1 MKRFVG
7 LLCALIALR
16 AAAVASSVFPCAAR
30 PLDPMVPINPE
41 MADAKTL
48 AAELR
53 SARERWGLRRFV
65 LTGPHAVNTQFN
77 RTGVEEYRRLG
88 ERLAEVRGHL
98 ADTDIEI
105 GWWLAPTLRQ
115 GRDVPGQHVVD
126 CEGHASDAVCPLD
139 PDFTTRMTDGIA
151 ATCRAGRPFIVFF
164 EDDYELMW
172 HRGMNGLGGCFCDRH
187 LAMVAAALK
196 RNPPADA
203 RRSRGTHALTAPE
216 IAAAFR
222 HRTAANEPLRRAF
235 AEAQKASLVI
245 FAQAIRRAIDGVDP
259 AIRTCLCQS
268 YRVDLDGDTTEAI
281 ARALAGGTRPAVR
294 IYGARYNN
302 ENQAVKLPQTL
313 AHAAWS
319 GATLPKDLELVHESD
334 PYPHNRFFSA
344 ATFLGSEIAG
354 AFMCGVSDSFLY
366 CSQYLDD
373 PFEDGGYAEWFNR
386 NRRRLEAVRDFR
398 AKARPVGVRVSFG
411 PKEHYLV
418 REAAPGKKLDFLA
431 DGTYFLGKLGFP
443 YTAVGGDVTILSAQ
457 SVDQMADDEIRCA
470 LSGGVLLDGA
480 AALALSER
488 GFNDLM
494 GVAPTRV
501 DRLPVTKERIL
512 PVSGCRR
519 RGKNVNCWLLDPVG
533 GVEASVLL
541 KLAPFPDAEVWAEYV
556 GPDGEAVAPSITH
569 FRNARGGRV
578 AVLSQ
583 GLSGNRSS
591 GIYSSRKQE
600 LFANLFGRLSEGRLD
615 VCAPETPCTWV
626 LACVSDEDGEMMVMV
641 NNLAGETRDDL
652 ALRLSEKWRGADV
665 ARLGMD
671 GAWQPL
677 GRIEGALW
685 RPEMPFP
692 FMCPEF
698 FRLKVSRKTAKG
710 WR

>member
-1 MKRFVG
+1 MPQSSLSVKC
-7 LLCALIALR
+7 LLAFLLV
-16 AAAVASSVFPCAAR
+16 AVSIRDLAQ

-48 AAELR
+48 AADLR

-77 RTGVEEYRRLG
+77 RMGVDEYRKLG
-88 ERLAEVRGHL
+88 EKIADVHANLAG
-98 ADTDIEI
+98 TDIEI

-126 CEGHASDAVCPLD
+126 CEGHVSDAVCPLD
-139 PDFTTRMTDGIA
+139 QGFKRRMIDGIA
-151 ATCRAGRPFIVFF
+151 ATCSAGRPFIVFF

-172 HRGMNGLGGCFCDRH
+172 HRGMNGLGGCFCDHH
-187 LAMVAAALK
+187 LAAFAERYGK
-196 RNPPADA
+196 RLSAV
-203 RRSRGTHALTAPE
+203 E

-222 HRTAANEPLRRAF
+222 KRTKENEPLRQTF
-235 AEAQKASLVI
+235 ADTQKASLVQ
-245 FAQAIRRAIDGVDP
+245 FAHDVRRAIDSVDP

-281 ARALAGGTRPAVR
+281 ARAFAGGTRPAVR

-313 AHAAWS
+313 AHTAWS
-319 GATLPKDLELVHESD
+319 AATLPKDIEIIHESD

-344 ATFLGSEIAG
+344 AAFLGSEIAC
-354 AFMCGVSDSFLY
+354 AFMCGVHDSYLY

-373 PFEDGGYAEWFNR
+373 PFEDGGYADWFNC
-386 NRRRLEAVRDFR
+386 NRRRLEVVRDFR
-398 AKARPVGVRVSFG
+398 AKARPVGVSISFN

-418 REAAPGKKLDFLA
+418 REPAPGRKLDFLN
-431 DGTYFLGKLGFP
+431 DGAYFLGKLGFP
-443 YTAVGGDVTILSAQ
+443 YAAVGGEVTILSAQ
-457 SVDQMADDEIRCA
+457 SADQMTDDEIRRA

-488 GFNDLM
+488 GFNELL
-494 GVAPTRV
+494 GVVPTRV

-512 PVSGCRR
+512 AAAGCRR

-541 KLAPFPDAEVWAEYV
+541 KLAPLSGAESWAEYV
-556 GPDGEAVAPSITH
+556 GPAGDSVAPSITY
-569 FRNARGGRV
+569 FSNALGGRV

-591 GIYSSRKQE
+591 GIYSPRKQE
-600 LFANLFGRLSEGRLD
+600 LFANLFGRLSQGRLD

-626 LACVSDEDGEMMVMV
+626 LACVSGDGGEMLVMV
-641 NNLAGETRDDL
+641 NNLAGETRDDVV
-652 ALRLSEKWRGADV
+652 LRLSEKWQGAGV

-671 GAWQPL
+671 GVWQPL
-677 GRIEGALW
+677 GKAGNQAW
-685 RPEMPFP
+685 RPPIAFQHMT
-692 FMCPEF
+692 PEF
-698 FRLKVSRKTAKG
+698 FRFMR
-710 WR
+710 

>member
-1 MKRFVG
+1 MNMKRFIG
-7 LLCALIALR
+7 LLMRLGVCGAALCAWAQ
-16 AAAVASSVFPCAAR
+16 
-30 PLDPMVPINPE
+30 PLNPMVPINPD

-48 AAELR
+48 AGDLR

-65 LTGPHAVNTQFN
+65 LTGPHMVNTQFN
-77 RTGVEEYRRLG
+77 RTGVEEYRKLG
-88 ERLAEVRGHL
+88 ERIAEVRAHL
-98 ADTDIEI
+98 AGTDIEL

-115 GRDVPGQHVVD
+115 GKDVPGQHVVD
-126 CEGHASDAVCPLD
+126 CEGRVSDAVCPLD
-139 PDFTTRMTDGIA
+139 PGFAKRITDGIA
-151 ATCRAGRPFIVFF
+151 AVCHAGRPFIVFF

-172 HRGMNGLGGCFCDRH
+172 HRGMNGLGGCFCERH
-187 LAMVAAALK
+187 LAAFAERHGKRLSAA
-196 RNPPADA
+196 
-203 RRSRGTHALTAPE
+203 E

-222 HRTAANEPLRRAF
+222 RRTAENEPLRRAF
-235 AEAQKASLVI
+235 AEAQKASLVQ
-245 FAQAIRRAIDGVDP
+245 FAQAIRRAIDGADP

-281 ARALAGGTRPAVR
+281 VRALAGGTRPAVR

-313 AHAAWS
+313 AHTAWS
-319 GATLPKDLELVHESD
+319 GAMLPKDIELIHESD
-334 PYPHNRFFSA
+334 PFPHNRFFSA
-344 ATFLGSEIAG
+344 AAFLGSEIAG
-354 AFMCGVSDSFLY
+354 AFMCGVGDSYLY

-373 PFEDGGYAEWFNR
+373 PFEDGGYADWYSR

-398 AKARPVGVRVSFG
+398 AKAHPVGVRVSFD

-418 REAAPGKKLDFLA
+418 REPPPGRKLDFLT

-443 YTAVGGDVTILSAQ
+443 YTPIGGGMMILSAQ
-457 SVDQMADDEIRCA
+457 SVERMSNDEVRRE
-470 LSGGVLLDGA
+470 LSGGVFVDGA

-494 GVAPTRV
+494 GVAPVRV

-512 PVSGCRR
+512 PAAGCRK

-541 KLAPFPDAEVWAEYV
+541 KLSLLPGAEAWAEYV
-556 GPDGEAVAPSITH
+556 GPDGVAVAPSITY
-569 FRNARGGRV
+569 FRNALGGRV

-583 GLSGNRSS
+583 GLFGNRSS
-591 GIYSSRKQE
+591 GIYSPRKQE
-600 LFANLFGRLSEGRLD
+600 LFANLFGRLSEGTLD

-626 LACVSDEDGEMMVMV
+626 LACVSEDGGELLVMV
-641 NNLAGETRDDL
+641 NNLAGETRDDV
-652 ALRLSEKWRGADV
+652 ALRLSEKWQGANV

-671 GAWQPL
+671 GAWHPL
-677 GRIEGALW
+677 GKAEAHSWHPPIA
-685 RPEMPFP
+685 FQ
-692 FMCPEF
+692 FMAPEF
-698 FRLKVSRKTAKG
+698 FRFTR
-710 WR
+710 

>member
-1 MKRFVG
+1 MMKNYPFAIVV
-7 LLCALIALR
+7 ALFGAGVM
-16 AAAVASSVFPCAAR
+16 AQS
-30 PLDPMVPINPE
+30 LDPMVPINPD
-41 MADAKTL
+41 MADAQTL
-48 AAELR
+48 ASDLR

-77 RTGVEEYRRLG
+77 RTDVEEYRKLG
-88 ERLAEVRGHL
+88 ERLAEIRGKL
-98 ADTDIEI
+98 SETDIEI

-115 GRDVPGQHVVD
+115 GRNVPGQHIVD
-126 CEGHASDAVCPLD
+126 CEGRASDAVCPLD
-139 PDFTTRMTDGIA
+139 PGFAKRMTDGIA

-172 HRGMNGLGGCFCDRH
+172 HRGMNGLGGCFCERH
-187 LAMVAAALK
+187 LAAFAERYGKRLSAA
-196 RNPPADA
+196 
-203 RRSRGTHALTAPE
+203 E

-222 HRTAANEPLRRAF
+222 KRTTENEPLRRTF
-235 AEAQKASLVI
+235 AETQKASLVQ
-245 FAQAIRRAIDGVDP
+245 FAQAIRRAIDSVDP

-294 IYGARYNN
+294 IYGAKYNN

-313 AHAAWS
+313 AHTAWS
-319 GATLPKDLELVHESD
+319 AATLPKDIELIHESD

-344 ATFLGSEIAG
+344 ASFLGSEIAC
-354 AFMCGVSDSFLY
+354 AFMCGVSDSYLY

-373 PFEDGGYAEWFNR
+373 PFEDGGYADWFNR
-386 NRRRLEAVRDFR
+386 NRQRLEVVRDFR
-398 AKARPVGVRVSFG
+398 AKARPVGVRVSFD

-418 REAAPGKKLDFLA
+418 REPAPGKKLDSLA

-443 YTAVGGDVTILSAQ
+443 YVAIGGDVTILSAQ
-457 SVDQMADDEIRCA
+457 SIEQMSDDEVRRE
-470 LSGGVLLDGA
+470 LSGGGLLDGA
-480 AALALSER
+480 AALALSKR

-494 GVAPTRV
+494 GVAPTQV
-501 DRLPVTKERIL
+501 ERLPVTKERIL
-512 PVSGCRR
+512 PAAGCIR
-519 RGKNVNCWLLDPVG
+519 RGKYVNCWLLDPVG

-541 KLAPFPDAEVWAEYV
+541 KLAPLPGAEAWAEYV
-556 GPDGEAVAPSITH
+556 GPDGEAVAPSITY
-569 FRNARGGRV
+569 FRNVLGGRV

-591 GIYSSRKQE
+591 SIYSPRKQE
-600 LFANLFGRLSEGRLD
+600 LFANLFGLLSEGRLD

-626 LACVSDEDGEMMVMV
+626 QACVSENGDRLLVMV
-641 NNLAGETRDDL
+641 NNLAGETRSDI
-652 ALRLSEKWRGADV
+652 ALRLSDKWRGADV

-671 GAWQPL
+671 GTWQPL
-677 GRIEGALW
+677 GMVEGPFW
-685 RPEMPFP
+685 RPETPFS

-698 FRLKVSRKTAKG
+698 FRFNISRKKEEN
-710 WR
+710 RK

>member
-1 MKRFVG
+1 MKCHCGVFAGFVVF
-7 LLCALIALR
+7 
-16 AAAVASSVFPCAAR
+16 AAAFCDAAQ
-30 PLDPMVPINPE
+30 PLDPMVPINPD

-48 AAELR
+48 AADLR
-53 SARERWGLRRFV
+53 MARERWGLRRFI

-77 RTGVEEYRRLG
+77 KTGVDEYRRLG
-88 ERLAEVRGHL
+88 ERIAEVRGHL
-98 ADTDIEI
+98 AGTDVEL
-105 GWWLAPTLRQ
+105 GWWLEPTLRQ

-139 PDFTTRMTDGIA
+139 PGFTKRLAGGVA

-164 EDDYELMW
+164 EDDYELAW
-172 HRGMNGLGGCFCDRH
+172 HRGVNALGGCFCDRH
-187 LAMVAAALK
+187 LASFAERFGKRLSAA
-196 RNPPADA
+196 
-203 RRSRGTHALTAPE
+203 E

-222 HRTAANEPLRRAF
+222 NRTAENEPLRRAF
-235 AEAQKASLVI
+235 AETQKASLVLLARAI
-245 FAQAIRRAIDGVDP
+245 RQAIDSADP

-268 YRVDLDGDTTEAI
+268 YRVDLDGDTTEAT

-294 IYGARYNN
+294 IYGAKYNN
-302 ENQAVKLPQTL
+302 ENNAVKLPQTL

-319 GATLPKDLELVHESD
+319 AATLPKDIELIHESD

-344 ATFLGSEIAG
+344 ASFLGSEIAG
-354 AFMCGVSDSFLY
+354 AFMCGVGDSYLY

-373 PFEDGGYAEWFNR
+373 PFEDGGYADWFNR

-398 AKARPVGVRVSFG
+398 ARAHPVGVRVSFD

-418 REAAPGKKLDFLA
+418 RESESGRKLDFLA

-443 YTAVGGDVTILSAQ
+443 YAAIGGEVTVLSAQ
-457 SVDQMADDEIRCA
+457 SVDRMTDDEARRA

-488 GFNDLM
+488 GFNDLI

-501 DRLPVTKERIL
+501 DRLPATKERIL
-512 PVSGCRR
+512 PAAGCRR

-533 GVEASVLL
+533 GAEASMLL
-541 KLAPFPDAEVWAEYV
+541 KLSPLPGAEAWAEYV
-556 GPDGEAVAPSITH
+556 GPDGEIVAPSITY
-569 FRNARGGRV
+569 FKNAIGGRV

-591 GIYSSRKQE
+591 SIYSPRKQE
-600 LFANLFGRLSEGRLD
+600 LFANLFGRLSQGRLD

-626 LACVSDEDGEMMVMV
+626 QACVSEDGDKMLVMV
-641 NNLAGETRDDL
+641 NNLAGETRDDV
-652 ALRLSEKWRGADV
+652 ALRLSGKWRGAE
-665 ARLGMD
+665 AAHLGMD
-671 GAWQPL
+671 GVWHSL
-677 GRIEGALW
+677 GTIDGREWLPSIS
-685 RPEMPFP
+685 FQ

-698 FRLKVSRKTAKG
+698 FRFNVSKKVKDVGR
-710 WR
+710 

>member
-1 MKRFVG
+1 MLQSSWLVKRLFVC
-7 LLCALIALR
+7 LLSAVSIR
-16 AAAVASSVFPCAAR
+16 AMAQ
-30 PLDPMVPINPE
+30 PLDPMVPLNPE

-48 AAELR
+48 AEDLR
-53 SARERWGLRRFV
+53 LARERWGLRRFV

-77 RTGVEEYRRLG
+77 RTGVDEYRKLG
-88 ERLAEVRGHL
+88 ERLAEVRSNL
-98 ADTDIEI
+98 AGTDIEI

-126 CEGHASDAVCPLD
+126 CEGHVSDAVCPLD
-139 PDFTTRMTDGIA
+139 HSFKKCMTDGIA

-172 HRGMNGLGGCFCDRH
+172 HRGMNGLGGCFCARH
-187 LAMVAAALK
+187 LAAFAERYGKRLSAA
-196 RNPPADA
+196 
-203 RRSRGTHALTAPE
+203 E

-222 HRTAANEPLRRAF
+222 KRTVENEPLRRAF
-235 AEAQKASLVI
+235 AETQKSSLVQ
-245 FAQAIRRAIDGVDP
+245 FAQDIRRAIDSVDP

-313 AHAAWS
+313 AHTAWS
-319 GATLPKDLELVHESD
+319 AATLPKDIEVIHESD

-344 ATFLGSEIAG
+344 ASFLGSEIAC
-354 AFMCGVSDSFLY
+354 AFMCGVSDSYLY

-373 PFEDGGYAEWFNR
+373 PFEDGGYADWFNR
-386 NRRRLEAVRDFR
+386 NRRRLEVVRDFR
-398 AKARPVGVRVSFG
+398 AKAHPVGVSVSFN

-418 REAAPGKKLDFLA
+418 REPASGRKLDFLA

-443 YTAVGGDVTILSAQ
+443 YTAVGGEVTILSAQ
-457 SVDQMADDEIRCA
+457 SADQMTDDEIRRA
-470 LSGGVLLDGA
+470 FFGGILLDGA

-488 GFNDLM
+488 GFNELM

-512 PVSGCRR
+512 AAAGFRR

-541 KLAPFPDAEVWAEYV
+541 KLAPFSGAESWAEYV
-556 GPDGEAVAPSITH
+556 GPDGDAVAPSITY
-569 FRNARGGRV
+569 FKNALGGRV

-591 GIYSSRKQE
+591 SIYSPRKQE
-600 LFANLFGRLSEGRLD
+600 LFANLFGRLSQGRLD

-626 LACVSDEDGEMMVMV
+626 LACVSEDGGEMLVMV
-641 NNLAGETRDDL
+641 NNLAGETRDDVV
-652 ALRLSEKWRGADV
+652 LRLSERWQGASM

-671 GAWQPL
+671 GVWQPL
-677 GRIEGALW
+677 GKAESQTW
-685 RPEMPFP
+685 RPSIAFQHMT
-692 FMCPEF
+692 PEF
-698 FRLKVSRKTAKG
+698 FRFLR
-710 WR
+710 